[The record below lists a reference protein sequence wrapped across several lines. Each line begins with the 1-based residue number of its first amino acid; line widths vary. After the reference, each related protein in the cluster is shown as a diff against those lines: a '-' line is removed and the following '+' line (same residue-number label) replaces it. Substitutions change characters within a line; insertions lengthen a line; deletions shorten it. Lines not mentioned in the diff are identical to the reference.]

1 MSQMWSIRTWGKCM
15 EIPRF
20 SRRCQDRRAWIRQ
33 GTTSYNIMCY
43 NKQFYKR
50 LDYTYIVVV
59 QTTWFIIEHFSK
71 SSTNQKFQLVMKGI
85 RTISSKTHSSIKLIF
100 YVLYV
105 PLITQNFLSV
115 SQMLEKGYKVS
126 FENKF
131 CVIKDV
137 NNPRS
142 IQSSHERKNICFG
155 FDERGIGYK
164 WRK

>member
-1 MSQMWSIRTWGKCM
+1 
-15 EIPRF
+15 
-20 SRRCQDRRAWIRQ
+20 
-33 GTTSYNIMCY
+33 
-43 NKQFYKR
+43 
-50 LDYTYIVVV
+50 
-59 QTTWFIIEHFSK
+59 
-71 SSTNQKFQLVMKGI
+71 MKGI

-164 WRK
+164 